1 MIVIV
6 DERDTVK
13 DGYTA
18 WFDREGVS
26 ATGLS
31 PTDFDNWVK
40 SVSEPDLLSVETFRS
55 AIAPAASFFP
65 S

>member
-31 PTDFDNWVK
+31 PVDFDN
-40 SVSEPDLLSVETFRS
+40 
-55 AIAPAASFFP
+55 
-65 S
+65 